1 MKILKN
7 INLLILFI
15 FGLTIQEAKSIIQEA
30 PILEKA
36 NLTATATPS
45 IEQLNDPT
53 LLNDKAEEIINADPA
68 LSYRYALKA
77 QELSKNNQKEL
88 ARAYLNEGIATYYLD
103 NYDEGVVLA
112 KKALEI
118 YKKLKDEHGQGIAN
132 NIIGEIYVYTAK
144 YGNALNFLSK
154 ARAQLE
160 NTNDKNSLA
169 RCNNNMGIIHKNQYN
184 LNEALTYFKRAYEL
198 GDDVRKGDASLYMAQ
213 VYIGQKKYTDAE
225 KTFNQALTFAKK
237 NDDQYV
243 KADALSGLGE
253 VYTFFGKHDLSKAS
267 FLEALEI
274 KEELED
280 LQGISIVCNGLGNL
294 FLQSD
299 DSKNAYSY
307 FSRSIEI
314 AEEIQTKEELKDAY
328 LGLSNTY
335 HLMGK
340 DKLAYINLDKYN
352 KINEEILSEEA
363 SKKLGELEEAL
374 ASEKRK
380 QEEKLKEERRKQEE
394 EFKEKERQTIADQEK
409 FKIRIYF
416 FIGVGI
422 LLIFA
427 IAAWSMFKRNK
438 QKQRANEKLSALNTE
453 ITAQKDEI
461 EKQKNATEMQKHI
474 IEEKNKEI
482 TDSINYAR
490 KIQFAILPKEEEF
503 TNAFPDSFVLFKPKD
518 IVSGDFYWFT
528 KVLATSTNSRRGAS
542 DGRRNDTDFGD
553 ISNNPELYI
562 YATCDCT
569 GHGVPGGFMSMLGT
583 SLLNETINEKGISK
597 TGQILDLVRDKLI
610 TEMKQTGVE
619 GENKDGMDLVLTCYD
634 LKNMTLTYSAA
645 NNGFYIIRNGEMLEF
660 VADKQPIGYY
670 GDAMKPFTENVV
682 ELQKGDCIYT
692 FTDGYADQFGGPKG
706 KKYKYKQFE
715 ELLKSIWQKP
725 MREQHQILNDSVE
738 NWRGDLEQNDDI
750 CVIGV
755 RI

>member
-1 MKILKN
+1 MSR
-7 INLLILFI
+7 LILVIICISFFQFAHSVEI
-15 FGLTIQEAKSIIQEA
+15 KALEDTITTTSA
-30 PILEKA
+30 
-36 NLTATATPS
+36 LTAKPHPETFK
-45 IEQLNDPT
+45 
-53 LLNDKAEEIINADPA
+53 KAEDLNYHSEESVNTDPDLA
-68 LSYRYALKA
+68 LQYALRAEKMA
-77 QELSKNNQKEL
+77 GSNKKEL
-88 ARAYLNEGIATYYLD
+88 ARAILNHGIAVYYLD
-103 NYDEGVVLA
+103 EYDEGIKLA
-112 KKALEI
+112 KKALAI
-118 YKKLKDEHGQGIAN
+118 YVKLNDEHGQGIAN

-144 YGNALNFLSK
+144 YADALSYLSK
-154 ARAQLE
+154 SRNQLE
-160 NTNDKNSLA
+160 KTNDKNNLA

-184 LNEALTYFKRAYEL
+184 LNEALTYFKRAFEI
-198 GDDVRKGDASLYMAQ
+198 GDNYRKGDASLYMGQ
-213 VYIGQKKYTDAE
+213 VYLGQKKFTDAE
-225 KTFNQALTFAKK
+225 KSFREAIKYAKI
-237 NDDQYV
+237 NNDQYV
-243 KADALSGLGE
+243 KADALEGLGQ
-253 VYTFFGKHDLSKAS
+253 VNTFFGKHDEAKSN
-267 FLEALEI
+267 FLDALAI
-274 KEELED
+274 KEEVED
-280 LQGISIVCNGLGNL
+280 QQGISIVCNGLGNL

-299 DSKNAYSY
+299 AAENAFIY
-307 FSRSIEI
+307 FSRSVQI
-314 AEEIQTKEELKDAY
+314 AEKIQTKEELKNAY
-328 LGLSNTY
+328 LGISNTF
-335 HLMGK
+335 HLMGN
-340 DKLAYINLDKYN
+340 DKLAYENLDKYN

-363 SKKLGELEEAL
+363 SKKLGALEESL
-374 ASEKRK
+374 AAEKRK
-380 QEEKLKEERRKQEE
+380 QEEA
-394 EFKEKERQTIADQEK
+394 FKEKERKAKAEQEK
-409 FKIRIYF
+409 FMLRIYF
-416 FIGVGI
+416 LIGGII

-427 IAAWSMFKRNK
+427 FAAWSMYRRNQLK
-438 QKQRANEKLSALNTE
+438 QKANEKLTALNRE

-461 EKQKNATEMQKHI
+461 EKQKNATEIQKHI

-503 TNAFPDSFVLFKPKD
+503 TTAFPDSFVLFKPKD

-528 KVLATSTNSRRGAS
+528 KVVADSSNSRRESG
-542 DGRRNDTDFGD
+542 DGPRTEKDFIDTT
-553 ISNNPELYI
+553 SNPEIYI

-569 GHGVPGGFMSMLGT
+569 GHGVPGGFMSVLGT

-597 TGQILDLVRDKLI
+597 TGQILDRVRDKLI

-619 GENKDGMDLVLTCYD
+619 GENKDGMDLVLICYD

-682 ELQKGDCIYT
+682 KLQKGDCVYT

-715 ELLKSIWQKP
+715 ELLMSIWQKP
-725 MREQHQILNDSVE
+725 MREQHQLLNDSVE

>member
-1 MKILKN
+1 MNRFILIIICISFFQFAHGVEIKA
-7 INLLILFI
+7 IED
-15 FGLTIQEAKSIIQEA
+15 TITTSS
-30 PILEKA
+30 
-36 NLTATATPS
+36 NLTKKPQPDS
-45 IEQLNDPT
+45 FKKVEDLNYNSEESVNTDPD
-53 LLNDKAEEIINADPA
+53 LA
-68 LSYRYALKA
+68 LQYALRAEKMA
-77 QELSKNNQKEL
+77 GNNKKEL
-88 ARAYLNEGIATYYLD
+88 ARAILNHGIAEYYLD
-103 NYDEGVVLA
+103 NYEKGIELS
-112 KKALEI
+112 KKALDI
-118 YKKLKDEHGQGIAN
+118 SIKLDDEHGQGMAN

-144 YGNALNFLSK
+144 YADALSYLSK

-160 NTNDKNSLA
+160 NTNDNKNLA

-184 LNEALTYFKRAYEL
+184 LNEALTYFKRAFEI
-198 GDDVRKGDASLYMAQ
+198 GDDYRKGDATLYMGM
-213 VYIGQKKYTDAE
+213 VYLGQKKFTEAE
-225 KTFNQALTFAKK
+225 RSFREAIKYAKI
-237 NDDQYV
+237 NEDQYV
-243 KADALSGLGE
+243 KADALEGLGQ
-253 VYTFFGKHDLSKAS
+253 VNTFFGKHDEAKQN
-267 FLEALEI
+267 FLEALAI
-274 KEELED
+274 KEEVED
-280 LQGISIVCNGLGNL
+280 LQGISTVCNGLGNL

-299 DSKNAYSY
+299 DAENAFIY
-307 FSRSIEI
+307 FSRSVQI

-328 LGLSNTY
+328 LGMSNTY
-335 HLMGK
+335 HLMGD
-340 DKLAYINLDKYN
+340 DKLAFENLDKYN

-363 SKKLGELEEAL
+363 SKKLGALEESL
-374 ASEKRK
+374 AAEKRK
-380 QEEKLKEERRKQEE
+380 QEEA
-394 EFKEKERQTIADQEK
+394 FKEKEREARAEQEK
-409 FKIRIYF
+409 FKLRIYF
-416 FIGVGI
+416 IIGGII
-422 LLIFA
+422 LLIFGF
-427 IAAWSMFKRNK
+427 AAWSMYRRNK
-438 QKQRANEKLSALNTE
+438 LKQKANEKLTALNAE

-542 DGRRNDTDFGD
+542 DGRRADTDFGD
-553 ISNNPELYI
+553 VSTNPELYI

-682 ELQKGDCIYT
+682 ELQKGDCVYT

-715 ELLKSIWQKP
+715 ELLLSIWQKP